1 MSKRT
6 TSEQS
11 PWIQTQQ
18 LSDIADQTGNIYRSI
33 ANLEEVHEN
42 REQIEISKYY
52 EKLPHPTILAM
63 EEFKADGTY
72 YRFRTEEEM
81 EGTEEA

>member
-33 ANLEEVHEN
+33 AIVAKRSNQISANLKEELNQKLEEFASSVDNLEEVHEN
-42 REQIEISKYY
+42 REQIEISKY
-52 EKLPHPTILAM
+52 
-63 EEFKADGTY
+63 
-72 YRFRTEEEM
+72 
-81 EGTEEA
+81 